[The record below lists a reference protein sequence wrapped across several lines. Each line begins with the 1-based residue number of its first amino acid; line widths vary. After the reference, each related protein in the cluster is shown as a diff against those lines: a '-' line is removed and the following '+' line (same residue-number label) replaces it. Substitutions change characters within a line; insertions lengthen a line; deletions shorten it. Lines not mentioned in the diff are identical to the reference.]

1 MPRWEPKKPV
11 VYLAGSIRDG
21 VSADIFW
28 RVEAIKAIVDYAIV
42 LNPLAGKHYDPDTK
56 KWTRFGIEFDP
67 RAFAR
72 SIVKQDFWCVD
83 HSDILICNLM
93 SMAEGYPSIGTLVE
107 FGRAT
112 ARGCL
117 IYTIVQ
123 KEFTGHE
130 NKMLK
135 MLHPFLEQNSV
146 VVFHD
151 VRACIE
157 FVADELKAF
166 SGADPEYGRRR
177 R

>member
-1 MPRWEPKKPV
+1 MKKPV

-21 VSADIFW
+21 VVEDIIWREEALSAF
-28 RVEAIKAIVDYAIV
+28 EPYAVV
-42 LNPLAGKHYDPDTK
+42 LNPLAGKHYDPDTG
-56 KWTRFGIEFDP
+56 KWTRFGVEFKP
-67 RAFAR
+67 KEFAR

-83 HSDILICNLM
+83 SADILLCNFM

-117 IYTIVQ
+117 IYTIAAA
-123 KEFTGHE
+123 EFTGHE

-146 VVFHD
+146 VVYHD
-151 VRACIE
+151 VRECIS

-166 SGADPEYGRRR
+166 SGADPGYGRR
-177 R
+177 